1 MVRYGLTRLEDRLV
15 ESNTMVSLP
24 PPRKAKAAEA
34 SAKMPIETPTK
45 VDQRAFRDG
54 YEPAEGDV
62 FIAVLGQTGAGKS
75 TFISKCSE
83 KEVSIGHNLQACTQE
98 VGVFLCQSRDFNIYL
113 VDTPGFDDTD
123 RSDTEVLREIASWL
137 TASYSNSIK
146 LHGIIYLHRIT
157 DPRMQGSG
165 MRNLHMFKRLCGDQN
180 LSNVVMAT
188 CQWERVL
195 EADGAERER
204 QLKETPHFWGYMVDR
219 GSQMHRHYNTR
230 ESALRLIDSLVGG
243 TASRPK
249 IVLDIQTQMVD
260 EGKDLAST
268 GAGQAVDDAISKE
281 RKRFAKEIAEAQA
294 DISEALASRDR
305 DTASI
310 LEQHKK
316 EMNERVRKL
325 DDEHAALQVSLERLQ
340 EERFAKMKKALEEA
354 ERMSAE
360 ARELM
365 ESTKRERELER
376 KAHQDQIKAK
386 DDAVAKQKQEMA
398 DLQAK
403 IEALELPKVP
413 LVGGY
418 VIALYDFDGAVPGCL
433 AFKRG
438 DRIRITKHTESD
450 WWEGELDTAKGLF
463 PAHYVKIEPVKP
475 EAKATPEA
483 KVTSEAK
490 TIPKTIAAEKPRV
503 RSTPGMNSLS
513 LWSASI
519 TLWGDSYFLVACFSD
534 MTGNLPANLDAG
546 RLADNNGNRYA
557 AFGENGSHYFHY
569 HDDKLQCWTMRSDNF
584 VTEYPEAEKYLTT
597 YEQYGCP
604 TCVSLGK
611 DGMYFIRTAWGASY
625 KVPKTAE
632 DNLNHLAMKKIE
644 KFYFGKDGAWVA
656 VSIDGSIMWELEG
669 KYAGL
674 DERIREGFNA
684 KREVYTLALN
694 PEDDSQY
701 VILWKNG
708 FAAYQLGTRGNID
721 AFELEEHFT
730 KNFGCTW
737 PEK

>member
-1 MVRYGLTRLEDRLV
+1 MVRYGFTRQQDRLV
-15 ESNTMVSLP
+15 ESDPMVSLP
-24 PPRKAKAAEA
+24 LTSAPAAGGAEKPPKEA
-34 SAKMPIETPTK
+34 SDK

-98 VGVFLCQSRDFNIYL
+98 VGVFLCKLKNFNIFL

-137 TASYSNSIK
+137 TTSYSNSIK

-165 MRNLHMFKRLCGDQN
+165 MRNLHMFKKLCGDKN
-180 LSNVVMAT
+180 LSNVIMAT

-204 QLKETPHFWGYMVDR
+204 QLKETPHFWGYMIDR

-230 ESALRLIDSLVGG
+230 ESALHLIESLVDGN
-243 TASRPK
+243 ASRPK

-281 RKRFAKEIAEAQA
+281 RQRFAKEIAESQA
-294 DISEALASRDR
+294 DIREALASRDR

-310 LEQHKK
+310 LEQHQK
-316 EMNERVRKL
+316 EMNERVQTL
-325 DDEHAALQVSLERLQ
+325 DNEHAALQVSLERLQ

-354 ERMSAE
+354 ERVSAE

-365 ESTKRERELER
+365 ESTQREQKLKQKALE
-376 KAHQDQIKAK
+376 DQIKAK
-386 DDAVAKQKQEMA
+386 DDAAAKHKQEMA

-403 IEALELPKVP
+403 VEALQLPNVP
-413 LVGGY
+413 SVGKY
-418 VIALYDFDGAVPGCL
+418 AIALYDFEPEVQGDL
-433 AFKRG
+433 AFKKG
-438 DRIRITKHTESD
+438 DRIRVLKHTDSKDE
-450 WWEGELDTAKGLF
+450 WWEGELGDAKGLF
-463 PAHYVKIEPVKP
+463 PANYTELETIKPEVKP
-475 EAKATPEA
+475 TPPAKPTPEP
-483 KVTSEAK
+483 KVT
-490 TIPKTIAAEKPRV
+490 PKTVATEKPRI
-503 RSTPGMNSLS
+503 RSSPGINSLS
-513 LWSASI
+513 IWSASI

-534 MTGNLPANLDAG
+534 MSGNVPADLHAS

-557 AFGENGSHYFHY
+557 VFGENGSYYFHY
-569 HDDKLQCWTMRSDNF
+569 HDEKLHCWTLRSDNF
-584 VTEYPEAEKYLTT
+584 ATEYPEADKYLTT
-597 YEQYGCP
+597 YKQWNCP
-604 TCVSLGK
+604 TCFSLGK
-611 DGMYFIRTAWGASY
+611 DSMYFIRTAWGASY
-625 KVPKTAE
+625 KIPKDAE
-632 DNLNHLAMKKIE
+632 DTLDIATVE
-644 KFYFGKDGAWVA
+644 KFYFGKDGACVA
-656 VSIDGSIMWELEG
+656 IKYDGTILRDLKG
-669 KYAGL
+669 KYAGM
-674 DERIREGFNA
+674 DERLRDGCNKALKIQ
-684 KREVYTLALN
+684 TLAMN

-701 VILWKNG
+701 VILWTNG
-708 FAAYQLGTRGNID
+708 LGAYQLGTRGNID

-737 PEK
+737 PAQ

>member
-1 MVRYGLTRLEDRLV
+1 MVRYGLPRQQDRLV
-15 ESNTMVSLP
+15 ESDKMVSLP
-24 PPRKAKAAEA
+24 HSKDAPAAEGA
-34 SAKMPIETPTK
+34 EEMPKETPTE

-165 MRNLHMFKRLCGDQN
+165 MRNLHMFKRLCGDKN
-180 LSNVVMAT
+180 LSNVIMAT

-195 EADGAERER
+195 EADGAEREK
-204 QLKETPHFWGYMVDR
+204 QLRETPHFWGYMVDR

-281 RKRFAKEIAEAQA
+281 RQKFAKEIAESQA
-294 DISEALASRDR
+294 DIREALASRDR
-305 DTASI
+305 ETASV
-310 LEQHKK
+310 LEQHQK

-325 DDEHAALQVSLERLQ
+325 DNEHAALQVSLERLQ
-340 EERFAKMKKALEEA
+340 EERFAKMKSDLKEA
-354 ERMSAE
+354 ERVSAE

-365 ESTKRERELER
+365 EQTKRRLEL
-376 KAHQDQIKAK
+376 ADAK
-386 DDAVAKQKQEMA
+386 HKQEMA

-403 IEALELPKVP
+403 VEAMQLPKVP
-413 LVGGY
+413 VVGKH
-418 VIALYDFDGAVPGCL
+418 VIALYDFDTELQGCM
-433 AFKRG
+433 AFKKG
-438 DRIRITKHTESD
+438 DRIRILKHTGSMTG
-450 WWEGELDTAKGLF
+450 WWEGELGDAKGLF
-463 PAHYVKIEPVKP
+463 PADYVELDNTETEPTTSSQ
-475 EAKATPEA
+475 AKAPPVPLSGT
-483 KVTSEAK
+483 K
-490 TIPKTIAAEKPRV
+490 TVSVDKPRTL
-503 RSTPGMNSLS
+503 SKPGINSLS
-513 LWSASI
+513 RWSASI
-519 TLWGDSYFLVACFSD
+519 SLWGDTYFLVAAFSD
-534 MTGNLPANLDAG
+534 LSGNLPAGLNAS
-546 RLADNNGNRYA
+546 RLADHNGNRYVV
-557 AFGENGSHYFHY
+557 FGENGSHYFHY
-569 HDDKLQCWTMRSDNF
+569 HDEMQQCWTMRSDNF
-584 VTEYPEAEKYLTT
+584 AEEYSGAEKWMAT
-597 YEQYGCP
+597 YQQYGCP

-611 DGMYFIRTAWGASY
+611 DGMYFIRTAMGASY
-625 KVPKTAE
+625 NIPKDAE
-632 DNLNHLAMKKIE
+632 DILDINKVE
-644 KFYFGKDGAWVA
+644 KFYFGQNGAWVA
-656 VSIDGSIMWELEG
+656 IMYDGNVTWDEKGQYFGLAEQL
-669 KYAGL
+669 KAGFQKKL
-674 DERIREGFNA
+674 KI
-684 KREVYTLALN
+684 YTLAMN
-694 PEDDSQY
+694 PEDPFQY

-708 FAAYQLGTRGNID
+708 LGAYQLGGRGNID
-721 AFELEEHFT
+721 PFDLQDHFA

-737 PEK
+737 PDSVRL